1 MSKVRD
7 YLKGAAV
14 YVRRLG
20 ALAVTAGIAGAG
32 TYVAQHGFDLDEASV
47 RGLYTAVSAAVVGV
61 VLKPLG
67 DKDSPLPSK

>member
-1 MSKVRD
+1 MSKLGD
-7 YLKGAAV
+7 YAKGAGL

-20 ALAVTAGIAGAG
+20 ALAVTAGIGGASL
-32 TYVAQHGFDLDEASV
+32 YVQQHGFDLDEASV